1 VSAQETS
8 YAFLRSHASVNTSS
22 HVPKF
27 SSNASSDAV
36 EVFSSFSDVHPG
48 VSLSFA
54 NMASSKHDEG
64 LDHVFH
70 HLRERFPSFKV
81 LGNTFMSAA
90 GVMVS
95 VLAGVVASVF
105 ASVFVMMAGS
115 SMVLASS
122 SVVVA
127 SMSFVHVRSSV
138 VVASMSF
145 VHVRSSVVVA
155 GMSFVHVRSSV
166 VVTGNSMVLASSSDV
181 NVGRSAVSAG
191 MEVMAAALFHVVHH
205 GVTVLSSVM
214 TMLLSM
220 VMMFL
225 CVMNVVLEC
234 LMVSH
239 GAMEM
244 LKGSFLGTIFEGF
257 ASFL

>member
-1 VSAQETS
+1 MSAQETS

-138 VVASMSF
+138 VM
-145 VHVRSSVVVA
+145 A

-191 MEVMAAALFHVVHH
+191 MEVMTAALFHVVHH

-239 GAMEM
+239 GATEM
-244 LKGSFLGTIFEGF
+244 LKGSFLGTMFESF